1 MMNTYLNL
9 FSCTAHSKR
18 VIKVKKNKT
27 KTTTIFFRMRIYL
40 SFLYKLV
47 FSVIVGVFIPELTV
61 PFCSLVTIYLFCLL
75 L

>member
-18 VIKVKKNKT
+18 VIKVKKT
-27 KTTTIFFRMRIYL
+27 TTTIFFRMRIYL